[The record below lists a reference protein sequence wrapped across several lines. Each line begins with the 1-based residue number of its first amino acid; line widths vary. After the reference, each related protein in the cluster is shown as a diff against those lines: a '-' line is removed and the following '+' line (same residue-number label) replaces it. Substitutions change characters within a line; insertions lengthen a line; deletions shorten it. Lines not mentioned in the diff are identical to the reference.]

1 MNKYNYACSL
11 LHWLMTGRHTIQ
23 LFRDLSN
30 LRKNNQLSLSPTIN
44 RLGHRREI
52 DAELDYLLAACE
64 FNKLKSSALTV
75 SLG

>member
-30 LRKNNQLSLSPTIN
+30 LRKNNQLSLSPAVN
-44 RLGHRREI
+44 GFGLRGEI
-52 DAELDYLLAACE
+52 DAEFDYLLAA
-64 FNKLKSSALTV
+64 
-75 SLG
+75 G